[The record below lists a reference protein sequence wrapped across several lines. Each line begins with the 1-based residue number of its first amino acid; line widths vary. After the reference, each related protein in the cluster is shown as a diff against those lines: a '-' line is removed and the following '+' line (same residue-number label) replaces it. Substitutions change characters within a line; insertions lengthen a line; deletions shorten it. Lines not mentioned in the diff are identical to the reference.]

1 MKKRSKKG
9 LRKRYGHSYAQ
20 LRSKYGHSFAEEIR
34 KVGGRLHRL
43 MQDHPDASAALTG
56 ASIGAVAGGCCITG
70 CILGLAAGLFLLL
83 RLLIVVLLQ
92 LDAGN
97 LLIRSLTERGNLGHG
112 L

>member
-43 MQDHPDASAALTG
+43 MQDHPDATSALTG
-56 ASIGAVAGGCCITG
+56 ASIGAVAGGFSAPAAIG
-70 CILGLAAGLFLLL
+70 LGAAAGLVGAE
-83 RLLIVVLLQ
+83 IVKKKK
-92 LDAGN
+92 G
-97 LLIRSLTERGNLGHG
+97 
-112 L
+112 

>member
-56 ASIGAVAGGCCITG
+56 ASIGAVAGGFSAPAAIG
-70 CILGLAAGLFLLL
+70 LGAAAGLVGAE
-83 RLLIVVLLQ
+83 VVKKKK
-92 LDAGN
+92 G
-97 LLIRSLTERGNLGHG
+97 
-112 L
+112 